1 MNGRLGSSLLCAAL
15 ACGAIPLAAWSQT
28 YEVEVQPALNELPIA
43 IETVPTSGVLVVK
56 LTNKGSAKA
65 RCDLRY
71 DASPQPIHRAYV
83 YVEPGRTE
91 ENAFRAKR
99 KWFKVLV
106 EVTCKPAE

>member
-1 MNGRLGSSLLCAAL
+1 MNGRFGRSLLCATL
-15 ACGAIPLAAWSQT
+15 ACGVLPPAAWSQT
-28 YEVEVQPALNELPIA
+28 YAVEVQPALNELPIE
-43 IETVPTSGVLVVK
+43 IETVPSSGVLVVK

-83 YVEPGRTE
+83 YVEPGQTE

-106 EVTCKPAE
+106 EVTCKPVG